1 MLVDFDFE
9 TELVEQDAAAASSF
23 LPLDILRVE
32 VRGLFEGGHDADGGG
47 WESRTTSESESSQHR
62 RESALPLS
70 TPLILE
76 SLNYD
81 DYQID
86 SASIA
91 RISSANCYQDAI
103 MSS

>member
-47 WESRTTSESESSQHR
+47 WESRTTSESESSPTSTR
-62 RESALPLS
+62 VRLPLS

-76 SLNYD
+76 SLKL
-81 DYQID
+81 
-86 SASIA
+86 
-91 RISSANCYQDAI
+91 R
-103 MSS
+103 